1 MSEEQLLVTLG
12 VKDSNCTSKV
22 KELNKE
28 IKSLDTIYKKTSET
42 SKDFENSVEGLK
54 TKLDYLSKK
63 YDANK
68 AKLSAYKEQMTK
80 AKEMVAKKK
89 EELEKLKNSEEQ
101 NAVAIQKAE
110 KQLEKYQ
117 TQMNNANRN
126 INETEAELKRLEE
139 QIKDTNNSLSQNSA
153 SKFSENIE
161 KLGDG
166 LQSTGEKIENA
177 GKKLSI
183 FSAGVVALG
192 KVSVDTYKEV
202 KEGVDNL
209 IKATGATGETAKKL
223 KEVYNK
229 LNEESKASF
238 SEIGSALGEVNT
250 RFGYTEEQAEKCTL
264 SFLHFSD
271 ITGTDATKAVQLVSR
286 AMGDAGINSEE
297 YAEVLDN
304 LALAAQ
310 ASGISVD
317 KLTENLT
324 KYGAPMRALGFD
336 MKESIALFSSWEKA
350 GVNTE
355 IAFSGMKKAISNW
368 GSEGKDARK
377 EFKKTLEE
385 IKKCPDIAK
394 ATSKAIEVFGA
405 KAGPDLADAIQCGR
419 FAYEDFLNLL
429 KNSSGTVEK
438 TYNEINKDTEQNE
451 IAMKNAKLA
460 LAELGQTIIKE
471 TAPIVKEVT
480 ELIKKAPDWF
490 KNLDDD
496 TKENIK
502 TFLKISVVAGPIVV
516 LIGKLTTGVGSLVKA
531 GAKLTKGTSNLIN
544 KLKGIGSSATVAEGA
559 ISSTESTLASTA
571 KTSSNLISS
580 LKTLGECTVVTA
592 PAWITLGSAV
602 KAAKTITDLQN
613 KTILETT
620 DNMSLWERS
629 INTLCNNGFNKS
641 KKELQDMGLVYE
653 DFNENVSEKFIE
665 QVDKSADDVR
675 DLALEIDKVNIDGIV
690 TDVEKE
696 NLIKRV
702 DTMCKEAVE
711 KVKSYSS
718 EGQEALLKM
727 FNADGVLTDEEKNL
741 ANGATKKTQEIVNKI
756 NSLQNTTEKLI
767 NENSEKNK
775 EQIQKNMEEVQTLT
789 LDLLAQNEEEQA
801 NYRKNF
807 YERARELDLKGI
819 EEALTEYRANIDEKN
834 KIIRDKYDEGIETA
848 KKMADLTVGVDRDTW
863 LKKIEENTKARDKEL
878 KQNEQFYDKFVDI
891 CIEGNEEAAKHINII
906 SGKLMTKEEER
917 SQQRLLN
924 IKKSYTN
931 IDDITK
937 TGCYQLYNTTTGTL
951 EKVAVVVDEST
962 GKIAGVWE
970 SSSNSVG
977 ECVEG
982 MGKEAQKLA
991 SEVQFASLSI
1001 QEANKLIAS
1010 ATVNSSNQVVDKNG
1024 NIISSLEGIK
1034 EGADGV
1040 VTASININ
1048 NHPMFVKLNDNGTI
1062 SLLDNIKQKVIS
1074 LTDKTYTI
1082 TMKMRQNW
1090 YSDGRGGVYV
1100 PEGYASGTN
1109 NATKGLHLVGEK
1121 GPELVYFN
1129 GGETVLNAEKTR
1141 NIITN
1146 GGYLNP
1152 NTIEST
1158 QLLNTSNVYNNNTYN
1173 NSNIDMNTLGNIIA
1187 DAVTSAISSL
1197 SITMNAEKVAEII
1210 DNQNGRSTAWERRWN
1225 GC

>member
-68 AKLSAYKEQMTK
+68 AKLSAYKEQMSK
-80 AKEMVAKKK
+80 AKEMVSKKK
-89 EELEKLKNSEEQ
+89 EELEKLKKSEED
-101 NAVAIQKAE
+101 NSVAIQKAE

-117 TQMNNANRN
+117 AQMNNANRN
-126 INETEAELKRLEE
+126 INETEAELKSLDN
-139 QIKDTNNSLSQNSA
+139 QIKDTNEALKNNNAKQFGSDMRVAAENTETLGDRVKSVGDGISNLGRGVSVVSA
-153 SKFSENIE
+153 SIIGLAKKSIDSFNEVD
-161 KLGDG
+161 DG
-166 LQSTGEKIENA
+166 A
-177 GKKLSI
+177 
-183 FSAGVVALG
+183 
-192 KVSVDTYKEV
+192 
-202 KEGVDNL
+202 DNL
-209 IKATGATGETAKKL
+209 IKATGATGENAQKL
-223 KEVYNK
+223 IEVYNK
-229 LNEESKASF
+229 LNSESKASF
-238 SEIGSALGEVNT
+238 DEVGSALGEVNT

-264 SFLHFSD
+264 SFLHFAD
-271 ITGTDATKAVQLVSR
+271 ITNTDATKAVQLVSR
-286 AMGDAGINSEE
+286 AMGDAGIKSEE
-297 YAEVLDN
+297 YADVLDN

-368 GSEGKDARK
+368 GSAGKDARK

-385 IKKCPDIAK
+385 IKKCPDIAS
-394 ATSKAIEVFGA
+394 ATTKAIEVFGA
-405 KAGPDLADAIQCGR
+405 KAGPDLADAIQGGR

-429 KNSSGTVEK
+429 KNSSGTVEN
-438 TYNEINKDTEQNE
+438 TYNEINEGEEQNE
-451 IAMKNAKLA
+451 IAIKNAKLA
-460 LAELGQTIIKE
+460 LAELGQTVLKE
-471 TAPIVKEVT
+471 VTPIVKDLTEV
-480 ELIKKAPDWF
+480 IKKVADWF
-490 KNLDDD
+490 KNLDDS
-496 TKENIK
+496 TKQNIMN
-502 TFLKISVVAGPIVV
+502 FAKIAVVAGPA
-516 LIGKLTTGVGSLVKA
+516 LMFFGKLTKIAGSAVNLFSKLGS
-531 GAKLTKGTSNLIN
+531 GAKSLTNFFKGTSQATAGVGAEISETAKSGINLAK
-544 KLKGIGSSATVAEGA
+544 KL
-559 ISSTESTLASTA
+559 STLKEVGVATGGAWLALGTA
-571 KTSSNLISS
+571 M
-580 LKTLGECTVVTA
+580 
-592 PAWITLGSAV
+592 
-602 KAAKTITDLQN
+602 KATKTISDLHN
-613 KTILETT
+613 KSILETT
-620 DNMSLWERS
+620 DDMSIFEKA
-629 INTLCNNGFNKS
+629 INNLVDNGFHKS
-641 KKELQDMGLVYE
+641 KKELQDMGLVYK
-653 DFNENVSEKFIE
+653 DFNQNVSPEFQKE
-665 QVDKSADDVR
+665 VETSASNIR

-819 EEALTEYRANIDEKN
+819 EEALTEYRANIDKKN

-1141 NIITN
+1141 NIITS

-1152 NTIEST
+1152 HTVEST

-1173 NSNIDMNTLGNIIA
+1173 NSSIDMNALGNIIA
-1187 DAVTSAISSL
+1187 NAVTSAISSL
-1197 SITMNAEKVAEII
+1197 SIQMDTQKVAEIV
-1210 DNQNGRSTAWERRWN
+1210 DNQTGRNTAWERRWN